1 VCFLGICLPRNILE
15 FFPDDQQNGTY
26 VSRYIHD
33 IETLESNN
41 LSISSILAKN
51 QQYPTDNA
59 GESLGNVPDESTV
72 SSLSDLSGGNKKT
85 KRRPV
90 ISTSSSTAIPTE
102 QNMNVNVIENDNQSN
117 MIRSIS
123 SGGGTKRH
131 NKDECLMCCRN
142 KIITKVVDTS
152 LIIQE
157 SKEVTVTTNGKTRD
171 SSDVSFY
178 SPESVIS
185 DDSANMPDRISNI
198 ILRNF
203 QKMANPILFKTC
215 RKILMELRQKYPQSF
230 QDICLYS
237 EVCKY
242 MGICNYRMTV
252 RRFIQEIFLDLNYD
266 VFNNDIDLIL
276 NVARQRL
283 ADQKL
288 LDTSKTFP
296 STSSSSSSTSSPQ
309 SNTNSQILNVS
320 NTQNYHTTPSASTAS
335 LTSSQAI
342 SLSHKLHS
350 IKSPLLASVHESSIE
365 NLIDPPKSTKD
376 EVDSVNNKNNLKSTG
391 YNNNNSNNKSSPG
404 SSQKVTAEIHGYR
417 QKKDTDSA
425 GSEII
430 QPIRRRRF
438 NTLELDLSCTVNK
451 FPIKHRSQQATAA
464 TSTADGRPNSIS
476 TAPIIKDGEQSF
488 ITKNFSTS
496 DHSFEYTRSITSP
509 ISPLAPLYPLY
520 CEQRLL
526 QSSRS
531 EATLSKSNNISNN
544 NNNNEDTHNNISDD
558 GREKRDH
565 KKTNQ

>member
-1 VCFLGICLPRNILE
+1 M
-15 FFPDDQQNGTY
+15 
-26 VSRYIHD
+26 
-33 IETLESNN
+33 
-41 LSISSILAKN
+41 
-51 QQYPTDNA
+51 
-59 GESLGNVPDESTV
+59 PDESTV

-90 ISTSSSTAIPTE
+90 ISSSTAITTE
-102 QNMNVNVIENDNQSN
+102 QNMNVENDNQSN

-157 SKEVTVTTNGKTRD
+157 SKEITITTNGKARD

-185 DDSANMPDRISNI
+185 DDSANTNMPDRISNI

-288 LDTSKTFP
+288 LDTSKAFP
-296 STSSSSSSTSSPQ
+296 STSSSSSTSSPQ

-320 NTQNYHTTPSASTAS
+320 NSTQNYHTPSSSASAS

-391 YNNNNSNNKSSPG
+391 YNNKSSPG

-451 FPIKHRSQQATAA
+451 FPIKHRSSGNQQTAA
-464 TSTADGRPNSIS
+464 AATTEGRPNSLS
-476 TAPIIKDGEQSF
+476 TAPNIKDGEQTF
-488 ITKNFSTS
+488 ITRNFSTS

-544 NNNNEDTHNNISDD
+544 NEDKHNNISDD
-558 GREKRDH
+558 GREK
-565 KKTNQ
+565 